1 MAVKRI
7 FLDLET
13 IPPCELEDFEMDK
26 TPPKNIKDP
35 AKIEKWYE
43 ENHEAAFRKMALDPN
58 QAQILCLGAAVEDD
72 DVEVFYDENESVEN
86 ILREFNDFIVENT
99 VEYLEDDKELH
110 YEVKWV
116 GHNVRKFDLEV
127 IWVWCM
133 KLQLFDLAKLI
144 SRHPYS
150 NNVIDTMEIWSGP
163 NRQGYVSLDT
173 ILKTLGIGGK
183 MEGMD
188 GSKVYDEYK
197 AGNLHTKIIPYQIQD
212 VEDVRKIYR
221 AIEQGLS

>member
-1 MAVKRI
+1 MAVKKL

-13 IPPCELEDFEMDK
+13 IPPCEIEDFELDK
-26 TPPKNIKDP
+26 SPPKNIKNP
-35 AKIEKWYE
+35 ALIEKWYKD
-43 ENHEAAFRKMALDPN
+43 NHEIQFRKLALDPN
-58 QAQILCLGAAVEDD
+58 QAQILCLGAAFEDD

-86 ILREFNDFIVENT
+86 ILKEFNSFILDNT
-99 VEYLEDDKELH
+99 VEYLEDDKELN
-110 YEVKWV
+110 YEIRWV
-116 GHNVRKFDLEV
+116 GHNVRKFDLEI

-133 KLQLFDLAKLI
+133 KLKLYDLAKLI

-150 NNVIDTMEIWSGP
+150 PNVIDTMEIWSGP

-173 ILKTLGIGGK
+173 ILKTLGLGGK

-197 AGNLHTKIIPYQIQD
+197 AGNIHSKIIPYQIQD
-212 VEDVRKIYR
+212 VEDVRNIYR